1 MQPTL
6 RYVLVALAIT
16 IVSSYAPAGPD
27 NLSAS
32 EATAVQNRLDQFLS
46 IFAPGYDK
54 EFCQA
59 WVDNAFVGSDV
70 AQFHHPPPIGSV
82 KGHPALFSFCEMV
95 RNISKIQEWRQD
107 GPYTWVATGMN
118 HTDLDVLLPAVYM
131 NDAPFLKTMHLLFRM
146 TKEGSDFKIKEGS
159 EILTTTK
166 SNFTFPAN

>member
-1 MQPTL
+1 
-6 RYVLVALAIT
+6 
-16 IVSSYAPAGPD
+16 
-27 NLSAS
+27 
-32 EATAVQNRLDQFLS
+32 
-46 IFAPGYDK
+46 
-54 EFCQA
+54 
-59 WVDNAFVGSDV
+59 
-70 AQFHHPPPIGSV
+70 
-82 KGHPALFSFCEMV
+82 MV

-118 HTDLDVLLPAVYM
+118 HTDLDVLLPALYM